1 MSRTLIIPAA
11 GRGSRLQSD
20 LPKVLYPVAGRAMI
34 DHLLDLYSDVVDRF
48 VLVLSP
54 EFHDV
59 VLGHCSSLHRFAG
72 RFDYTI
78 QEQPDGMLPAI
89 LTAAPVVAGHQL
101 ASVWI
106 TWCDQIAVRRGT
118 VRRLLEL
125 SGGTAGLVLPTVRK
139 TDPYIHFERDAANRI
154 TAVLHRR
161 EGDVMPAIGESDS
174 GLFALSRSAYLE
186 DLPQFASEP
195 VKGAG
200 AATGERNF
208 LPFIPWMAQRGEV
221 LTFPLEDEIEAL
233 GVNTAADARSI
244 EERIE
249 RHV

>member
-34 DHLLDLYSDVVDRF
+34 DHLLDLYADFVDRF

-54 EFHDV
+54 EFQDV
-59 VLGHCSSLHRFAG
+59 VQGHCSAIHRFAG
-72 RFDYTI
+72 RIDYGI
-78 QEQPDGMLPAI
+78 QERPDGMLPAI
-89 LTAAPVVAGHQL
+89 LAAAPVVAGHQPD
-101 ASVWI
+101 SVWI
-106 TWCDQIAVRRGT
+106 TWCDQIAVRPGT

-125 SGGTAGLVLPTVRK
+125 SSGTAGLVLPTVRK
-139 TDPYIHFERDAANRI
+139 TDPYIHFERDDANRI

-174 GLFALSRSAYLE
+174 GLFALSRRAYLE
-186 DLPQFASEP
+186 HLPNFAAEP
-195 VKGAG
+195 AKDSG

-208 LPFIPWMAQRGEV
+208 LPFIPWMAQREEV
-221 LTFPLEDEIEAL
+221 LTFDLEDEIESV
-233 GVNTAADARSI
+233 GVNTTADAQAI
-244 EERIE
+244 EERMP
-249 RHV
+249 HA